1 MSILLSPLN
10 CWLRSLINFN
20 LFVSFYLINAI
31 EWFFSASIA
40 SSRFYKSN
48 FIFISQTRQ
57 FLSILH
63 ILSNFLVLFSL
74 SNCSWLLIFHYCFR
88 WISNFTIRGFRAV
101 QIQNLHHEALW
112 RRISFQ
118 LTVKFS
124 SSSHF
129 SSFHKSAFI
138 LSQVCKNS
146 FKFKISILD
155 SYVIFFIKC
164 PINWREK
171 MLKDLWLLNSLFIKK

>member
-1 MSILLSPLN
+1 MCSSHGYSCSVFCRIMVAFTVTVSNHWELLLPSGVNDTSKSCHAIHQNLISKSLLRWNHSAMKKKCQFFSPLN

-74 SNCSWLLIFHYCFR
+74 SNCSFCP
-88 WISNFTIRGFRAV
+88 
-101 QIQNLHHEALW
+101 
-112 RRISFQ
+112 
-118 LTVKFS
+118 
-124 SSSHF
+124 
-129 SSFHKSAFI
+129 I
-138 LSQVCKNS
+138 LS
-146 FKFKISILD
+146 
-155 SYVIFFIKC
+155 IFLQFC
-164 PINWREK
+164 P
-171 MLKDLWLLNSLFIKK
+171 LF